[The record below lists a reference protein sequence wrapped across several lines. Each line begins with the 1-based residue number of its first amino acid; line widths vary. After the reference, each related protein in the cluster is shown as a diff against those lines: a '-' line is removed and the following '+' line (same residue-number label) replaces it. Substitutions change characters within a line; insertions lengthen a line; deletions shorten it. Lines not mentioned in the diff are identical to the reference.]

1 MKFNSLKLKAPL
13 VNFICTLL
21 VLLWV
26 YTAGSKLA
34 DLEDFRLQLYN
45 QTLGKSTANILFW
58 AIPMSELL
66 AALLLL
72 FQKTRFAGLVVSAF
86 LMALFTVYIGLVLIG
101 YYDRTPCSCGGVLKE
116 MGWQMHF
123 WFNLYFLT
131 ISGLGLWLER
141 DAKSKHNK
149 QEPS

>member
-26 YTAGSKLA
+26 YAAGSKLA
-34 DLEDFRLQLYN
+34 DLEDFRRQLYN

-58 AIPMSELL
+58 AIPISELL

-141 DAKSKHNK
+141 DAKSKNNM
-149 QEPS
+149 